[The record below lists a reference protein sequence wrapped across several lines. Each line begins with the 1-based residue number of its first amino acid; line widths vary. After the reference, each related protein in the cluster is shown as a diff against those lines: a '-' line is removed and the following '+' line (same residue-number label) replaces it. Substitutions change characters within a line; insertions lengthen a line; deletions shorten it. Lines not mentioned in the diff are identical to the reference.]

1 MTCANHPDRERVAFC
16 QNCGKPLCVECS
28 RVVGQAVFCEPC
40 LAARL
45 AGATAPPMG
54 AGSYSYS
61 GTSSGVNYSMSG
73 TIPPPSAPGEPNP
86 GLAALLGFIPG
97 VGAFYNGQYAK
108 GVVHLI
114 VFAVLISLADQH
126 GIFGLFIAGWVF
138 YQVIEA
144 HHTARARRD
153 GTPLPNPFGL
163 NDLSERL
170 GFGRSWPSPTS
181 TGNSGYGAPPS
192 PGAGGSYPPPPAASA
207 YTAGTAQAPYGAPVA
222 GSAWGAPEEIYT
234 APGQPPFAA
243 GQPYAP
249 AGQPYTAVP
258 PADPYGAPPPPD
270 SLQPTS
276 GRKLPTGAFVLI
288 GLGAFFLLANTGH
301 FGAFAIQWIVPFLLI
316 GFGVW
321 IFVRRMTNTGL
332 SFTDDGSPGYRL
344 RLYSALRSAIWLI
357 VIGLLLFL
365 DITRIL
371 TWSHSWPLLI
381 VLAGVIALLRRAA
394 YTAVPLAPFPGMPT
408 SPMGTPAAA
417 AAPRTATSIIVPA
430 DTPKTD
436 DTLGDRS

>member
-1 MTCANHPDRERVAFC
+1 MNCANHPDRERVAFC

-28 RVVGQAVFCEPC
+28 RTVGQAVFCEPC

-45 AGATAPPMG
+45 AGTGAFPGGGTMNAGVPP
-54 AGSYSYS
+54 SPF
-61 GTSSGVNYSMSG
+61 TG
-73 TIPPPSAPGEPNP
+73 TIPPPSIPGEPNP

-114 VFAVLISLADQH
+114 VFAILISLADQH
-126 GIFGLFIAGWVF
+126 GIFGLFIAGWIC

-163 NDLSERL
+163 NDIGERL
-170 GFGRSWPSPTS
+170 GFGKAW
-181 TGNSGYGAPPS
+181 
-192 PGAGGSYPPPPAASA
+192 PGAGGPVASGSVPPVPSPDASRVSVPPVAP
-207 YTAGTAQAPYGAPVA
+207 AQSPYG
-222 GSAWGAPEEIYT
+222 SSWGAPEESYFPPRT
-234 APGQPPFAA
+234 PPAADQPYGASWETYAA
-243 GQPYAP
+243 GQPY
-249 AGQPYTAVP
+249 GGVP
-258 PADPYGAPPPPD
+258 PGAGYAPVAPPDLATPPA
-270 SLQPTS
+270 T
-276 GRKLPTGAFVLI
+276 GRSLPTGAFVLI

-301 FGAFAIQWIVPFLLI
+301 FNGFAAHWLLPFLLI

-332 SFTDDGSPGYRL
+332 SFSDDGSPTYRL
-344 RLYSALRSAIWLI
+344 RLYNAARSALWPIL
-357 VIGLLLFL
+357 VGVLLLL
-365 DITRIL
+365 DMTGIL

-394 YTAVPLAPFPGMPT
+394 YAGV
-408 SPMGTPAAA
+408 A
-417 AAPRTATSIIVPA
+417 AAPFGGFPVTPMGSPVVATTPATTSPTVPA
-430 DTPKTD
+430 ETPGTD
-436 DTLGDRS
+436 DSLGNRS